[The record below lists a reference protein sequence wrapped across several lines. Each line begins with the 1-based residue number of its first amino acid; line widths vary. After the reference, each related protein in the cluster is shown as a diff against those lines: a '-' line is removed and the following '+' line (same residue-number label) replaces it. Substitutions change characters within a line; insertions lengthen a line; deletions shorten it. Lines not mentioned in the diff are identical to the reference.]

1 MHPGLCMGK
10 EEKQREREREEVEW
24 LRKCLLTSD
33 HQIQWF
39 RGLVG
44 KLACARLGGD
54 RMGGDLLR
62 ATKCL
67 CFPKDQ
73 RP

>member
-1 MHPGLCMGK
+1 MGK
-10 EEKQREREREEVEW
+10 EEKQKERERETEEGEW
-24 LRKCLLTSD
+24 LRKCLLISD
-33 HQIQWF
+33 HRIQWF

-44 KLACARLGGD
+44 KPACARLGGD

-67 CFPKDQ
+67 CFPKDHT
-73 RP
+73 P